1 MVKKTKLRLGELLV
15 QAGLISEEQL
25 NEALEKKDSSQK
37 LGDYLT
43 EQNLIT
49 DVQVAE
55 LLEEQ
60 LGYPHIRLHNYPFDQ
75 TLLKLIPKEYV
86 QEKNIVPLKREKN
99 KLFLAIS
106 DPLDY
111 FTLNDV
117 RLMTGFEVE
126 PVIVVKDEI
135 RQAILTLY
143 EQEDFTEEL
152 EEQFR
157 EEAVHDLTMEEAS
170 SPIVKILNQLFQ
182 QAVVQKASDI
192 HIDPQEMKVFVRLRI
207 DGALRTEQ
215 TFSKGVQASMITR
228 VKILAGL
235 DIN

>member
-1 MVKKTKLRLGELLV
+1 
-15 QAGLISEEQL
+15 
-25 NEALEKKDSSQK
+25 
-37 LGDYLT
+37 
-43 EQNLIT
+43 
-49 DVQVAE
+49 
-55 LLEEQ
+55 
-60 LGYPHIRLHNYPFDQ
+60 
-75 TLLKLIPKEYV
+75 
-86 QEKNIVPLKREKN
+86 
-99 KLFLAIS
+99 
-106 DPLDY
+106 
-111 FTLNDV
+111 
-117 RLMTGFEVE
+117 MTGFEVE

-235 DIN
+235 DITEQKIPQDGRIKMKIEGRKVDFRVSTLPTIFGEKVVIRVLDTAATSNNLEELGFSEKIMRSSSR

>member
-1 MVKKTKLRLGELLV
+1 MTSGQE
-15 QAGLISEEQL
+15 
-25 NEALEKKDSSQK
+25 NEASTRGITCSSWVDFRRTIEWSAWKERLQSK
-37 LGDYLT
+37 TRRLFDWA
-43 EQNLIT
+43 NLIT

-135 RQAILTLY
+135 RQA
-143 EQEDFTEEL
+143 F
-152 EEQFR
+152 
-157 EEAVHDLTMEEAS
+157 
-170 SPIVKILNQLFQ
+170 
-182 QAVVQKASDI
+182 
-192 HIDPQEMKVFVRLRI
+192 
-207 DGALRTEQ
+207 
-215 TFSKGVQASMITR
+215 
-228 VKILAGL
+228 
-235 DIN
+235 

>member
-1 MVKKTKLRLGELLV
+1 
-15 QAGLISEEQL
+15 
-25 NEALEKKDSSQK
+25 
-37 LGDYLT
+37 
-43 EQNLIT
+43 
-49 DVQVAE
+49 
-55 LLEEQ
+55 
-60 LGYPHIRLHNYPFDQ
+60 
-75 TLLKLIPKEYV
+75 
-86 QEKNIVPLKREKN
+86 
-99 KLFLAIS
+99 
-106 DPLDY
+106 
-111 FTLNDV
+111 
-117 RLMTGFEVE
+117 MTGFEVE

-235 DIN
+235 DITEQKIPQDGRIKMKIEGRKVDFESVLYQPFLVKKSLSGCLIPQLLQTTWKNSASLKKL

>member
-1 MVKKTKLRLGELLV
+1 
-15 QAGLISEEQL
+15 
-25 NEALEKKDSSQK
+25 
-37 LGDYLT
+37 
-43 EQNLIT
+43 
-49 DVQVAE
+49 
-55 LLEEQ
+55 
-60 LGYPHIRLHNYPFDQ
+60 
-75 TLLKLIPKEYV
+75 
-86 QEKNIVPLKREKN
+86 
-99 KLFLAIS
+99 
-106 DPLDY
+106 
-111 FTLNDV
+111 
-117 RLMTGFEVE
+117 MTGFEVE

-235 DIN
+235 DITEQKIPQDGRIKMKIEGRKVDFRVSTLPTIFGEKVVIRVLDTAATSNNLEELGFSEKNYEKFIKMIEEPLALCY